1 MYKYRKPLE
10 AHEIE
15 KLQEL
20 SQLNFSTMNET
31 DVREEYIT
39 PLLTL
44 LGYKKNSDYLAT
56 IALIN
61 TLKNNSKYIKNKNIK
76 MKSFTYSNMFEEYEC
91 SLLTKEDLLSK
102 FAEIAGQNQ
111 ASDRMTLS

>member
-10 AHEIE
+10 VHEIE

-20 SQLNFSTMNET
+20 SQLDFSTMNET

-44 LGYKKNSDYLAT
+44 LGYKKNSDYEVEREET
-56 IALIN
+56 SDLIDMSIN
-61 TLKNNSKYIKNKNIK
+61 IGSKRLKLDYKFNIRKNI
-76 MKSFTYSNMFEEYEC
+76 F
-91 SLLTKEDLLSK
+91 
-102 FAEIAGQNQ
+102 G
-111 ASDRMTLS
+111 